1 MRLKFYLPLFLLFFS
16 TLKTYSQASGPEYF
30 VTVNG
35 NLYLPINNPNKGVY
49 PILWYDKETNPKLLI
64 GGLGVGL
71 SAFKPLKDKISL
83 KGVINISKHTYWDE
97 PIGLVDISG
106 YDLQLL
112 VAGSSDFSIDL
123 AATAHYFLTERI
135 SVGTGLGSQLLLTTL
150 ARLPEFQDIK
160 ASVAAHRYY
169 KRLMP
174 TLPVELSF
182 KTKKNL
188 FNIRYEY
195 GLLNRYK
202 KDIAVYK
209 KDKFGLLSFELGF
222 PVNQ

>member
-1 MRLKFYLPLFLLFFS
+1 MRLKFYLPLFFLFFS

-30 VTVNG
+30 ITLNG

-49 PILWYDKETNPKLLI
+49 PILWYDKETDPKLLI

-71 SAFKPLKDKISL
+71 SAFKPLQDKISL
-83 KGVINISKHTYWDE
+83 KGAINISKHTYWDE
-97 PIGLVDISG
+97 PIGLVDMMG
-106 YDLQLL
+106 YDMQLL
-112 VAGSSDFSIDL
+112 VAGSSDFSIGI
-123 AATAHYFLTERI
+123 AATAHYFLSEKI
-135 SVGTGLGSQLLLTTL
+135 SIGTGLGSQVLLTTL
-150 ARLPEFQDIK
+150 SRLPAINDTKVSI
-160 ASVAAHRYY
+160 AAHHYY
-169 KRLMP
+169 KRLMS

-202 KDIAVYK
+202 KGIGVYK
-209 KDKFGLLSFELGF
+209 KDKFGLLDFELGF
-222 PVNQ
+222 KLN